1 MGATSPTPLSKAVPV
16 IASVEQAD
24 DNAAAEQRPITDT
37 QRTRTHANAER
48 EAQLKAAFDSM
59 RHELA
64 VARNRRSG
72 VVGGVVELGDGR
84 RSPIPAPAPRAEL
97 VDLGG
102 MIRPRI
108 TSCIVNVDAGVPVEL
123 MGNERLEKG

>member
-1 MGATSPTPLSKAVPV
+1 
-16 IASVEQAD
+16 
-24 DNAAAEQRPITDT
+24 
-37 QRTRTHANAER
+37 
-48 EAQLKAAFDSM
+48 M